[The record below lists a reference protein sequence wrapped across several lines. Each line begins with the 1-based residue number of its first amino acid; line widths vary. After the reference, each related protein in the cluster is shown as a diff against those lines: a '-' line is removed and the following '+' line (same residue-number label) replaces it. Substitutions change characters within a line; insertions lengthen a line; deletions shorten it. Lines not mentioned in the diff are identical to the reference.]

1 MTTDI
6 NLSAPPPDYDSHSVS
21 QAPKDEKNSTS
32 QPSGAYIYYRVYT
45 LDGAIPSKSAFDQ
58 TNPFIGRILARSVP
72 PPHNVSS
79 LKRCIATAEGLLD
92 PAGLRTA
99 LHARQTA
106 HSPMWNGTKVT
117 ILGDD
122 TDAGKTPQTAF
133 VLAIIEELTVDEAA
147 AVEAIDISH
156 NLASCEYLYY
166 RLYTRTA
173 EDFSKV
179 CFDPNEPSV
188 GRIERF
194 RISPPLGPISVKRC
208 IAKAEGRPI
217 YAYAELYEDMS
228 ADREMTDLDNTTS
241 TIVEGTAGSA
251 KERPMVLVQPE
262 RRAGLF
268 NRPFKIIDRKRFYN
282 GVLNSPVGAVGR
294 TDGTVIVRDSS
305 GSYRGRVYECI
316 MADGKRGYEQ
326 LETMKFIDE

>member
-6 NLSAPPPDYDSHSVS
+6 DLSAPPPDYDSHSVS
-21 QAPKDEKNSTS
+21 QAPKDKKNSTS

-45 LDGAIPSKSAFDQ
+45 LDGAIPSKSAFDPA
-58 TNPFIGRILARSVP
+58 NPFIGRILARSVP

-79 LKRCIATAEGLLD
+79 VKRCIATAEPGV
-92 PAGLRTA
+92 RTA
-99 LHARQTA
+99 LHRTQTTYY
-106 HSPMWNGTKVT
+106 PMSNATKVT

-122 TDAGKTPQTAF
+122 TGPGKTPETAF
-133 VLAIIEELTVDEAA
+133 SLAIIEELTVDEAA
-147 AVEAIDISH
+147 AVEAIDVSH
-156 NLASCEYLYY
+156 NLARSDSLYY

-173 EDFSKV
+173 EDTSQV
-179 CFDPNEPSV
+179 CFDPDEPSA

-194 RISPPLGPISVKRC
+194 RISPPLGPTSVKRC

-228 ADREMTDLDNTTS
+228 ADREMTDLGPDTT
-241 TIVEGTAGSA
+241 TRSA
-251 KERPMVLVQPE
+251 RERPMVLVQPE
-262 RRAGLF
+262 RRAGLSSGKSEILYSSGLTL
-268 NRPFKIIDRKRFYN
+268 PFKIIDRKWFYN

-316 MADGKRGYEQ
+316 MADGKRG
-326 LETMKFIDE
+326 